1 MNNQIKILF
10 TVQGIAGGTLRPVG
24 KQVIAWVNTKKDI
37 NPNYKGKDKNK
48 VVAKGLI
55 ERTDYEVVPCSRTI
69 KMTQDAY
76 DFLTSEESK
85 ARAGKLDKP
94 WKKMSKK
101 QRLEVHLKKMCEEYG
116 GTSFVY
122 SILED

>member
-24 KQVIAWVNTKKDI
+24 KQVFKYVLAKKDI
-37 NPNYKGKDKNK
+37 NLKYKGKDKNQ
-48 VVAKGLI
+48 VVKKGLI
-55 ERTDYEVVPCSRTI
+55 ERINYETVPCSRTI

-76 DFLTSEESK
+76 DWFTSEESK
-85 ARAGKLDKP
+85 PRTEKLEKS

-101 QRLEVHLKKMCEEYG
+101 ARLEVHLQKICTDYG